1 MLLFVELIVFSCSV
15 VMPQSGAELPAEII
29 ERVEFELLLHHCL
42 SGQLFHM
49 PESDHAVRRPVALF
63 ALPAALH

>member
-1 MLLFVELIVFSCSV
+1 
-15 VMPQSGAELPAEII
+15 MPQSGAELPAEII

-49 PESDHAVRRPVALF
+49 PESDHAVRRRVVPF
-63 ALPAALH
+63 AVPAALH